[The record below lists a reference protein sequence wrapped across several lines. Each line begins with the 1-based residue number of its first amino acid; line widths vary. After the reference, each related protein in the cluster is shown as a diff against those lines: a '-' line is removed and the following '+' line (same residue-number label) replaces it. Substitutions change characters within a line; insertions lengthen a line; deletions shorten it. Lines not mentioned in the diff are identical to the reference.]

1 MTIQENQ
8 DLNNFN
14 KAKQIALTIGVGL
27 MRRAVAETEN
37 PFFGANLKG
46 LGTVVLWESKDQNYT
61 KAVKD
66 GLIAMGSKTY
76 NFRKVAEYSILVG

>member
-1 MTIQENQ
+1 MTTQERQ

-14 KAKQIALTIGVGL
+14 KAKEIALTIGVGQ
-27 MRRAVAETEN
+27 MRRATAEVEN

-46 LGTVVLWESKDQNYT
+46 LGAVVTWLEKDQNYT

-66 GLIAMGSKTY
+66 GRIEMGNKIY
-76 NFRKVAEYSILVG
+76 NFRKVAEYTIIAG